1 MHSFTTNKAFTLGA
15 SSNKEAHITS
25 KIDVYD
31 ENDFK
36 NPLAIGKWI
45 NCIVFS
51 LCSQFVWG
59 CINCN
64 MLEKN

>member
-25 KIDVYD
+25 KINVCLYD

-36 NPLAIGKWI
+36 NPLAIGKRI

-51 LCSQFVWG
+51 LCSQFV
-59 CINCN
+59 
-64 MLEKN
+64 